1 MCGGGAARDGAWNLG
16 APRERGR
23 DPGAHQGRGVFPQSQ
38 DSEEE
43 MDPGKGRGHPGCW
56 SGPRVPC
63 LRTTATSVS
72 SVSPGGCPP
81 TPSLWGWILAG
92 LTAVFGLEVWP
103 V

>member
-43 MDPGKGRGHPGCW
+43 MDPGKGPGPGP
-56 SGPRVPC
+56 GPRRGSAVQV
-63 LRTTATSVS
+63 LTQEHD
-72 SVSPGGCPP
+72 PGLHQRDP
-81 TPSLWGWILAG
+81 
-92 LTAVFGLEVWP
+92 
-103 V
+103 